1 MVEEEIIDE
10 PLNKISN
17 LSTDL
22 LINEADVPKSN
33 AVKPRI
39 PITKSVGVVNR
50 KPLLSGLV
58 KLKKPVETSNTESAN
73 GSLNELVKKSE
84 VNQPIGNG
92 LSLVGDYS
100 SSDSDS

>member
-33 AVKPRI
+33 VKTRN
-39 PITKSVGVVNR
+39 PIAKSVGVVNR

-73 GSLNELVKKSE
+73 GSLQDVVKKSE